1 MEWPSLAKRLRQP
14 VAVNLIIDQRKEK
27 YRVIITSASEE
38 SVIRKVSSA
47 RAIRKLDKQLLTTAL
62 CHNEQKQA

>member
-47 RAIRKLDKQLLTTAL
+47 RAIRKLDNQLLTTAL
-62 CHNEQKQA
+62 CHDVQKQA